1 VAIVRVLLF
10 AALAIIAVALL
21 LYALKRDR
29 RYLRFIGQVIKF
41 TIFALLAILVGFA
54 LQRIFGFS
62 LPDAFHA
69 ATLST
74 AVHPAPPALERLL
87 ERAIA

>member
-10 AALAIIAVALL
+10 AALAIIAAALL

-29 RYLRFIGQVIKF
+29 RYLRFVGQVIKF

-54 LQRIFGFS
+54 LQRILGFS
-62 LPDAFHA
+62 LSDAFRA
-69 ATLST
+69 AIISPPVRS
-74 AVHPAPPALERLL
+74 ASPALERLL
-87 ERAIA
+87 EGAIA

>member
-1 VAIVRVLLF
+1 MAIVRVLLF
-10 AALAIIAVALL
+10 AALAVIAVALL
-21 LYALKRDR
+21 LYVLKRDR
-29 RYLRFIGQVIKF
+29 RYLRFVGQVIKF

-62 LPDAFHA
+62 LPDAFRA
-69 ATLST
+69 AIVSPP
-74 AVHPAPPALERLL
+74 VHSASKAFERLL

>member
-10 AALAIIAVALL
+10 AALAVIAVALL

-29 RYLRFIGQVIKF
+29 RYLRFVGQVIKF

-54 LQRIFGFS
+54 LQRILGFS
-62 LPDAFHA
+62 LFDAFRA
-69 ATLST
+69 ATISPP
-74 AVHPAPPALERLL
+74 VRPASPALERLL
-87 ERAIA
+87 EGAIA